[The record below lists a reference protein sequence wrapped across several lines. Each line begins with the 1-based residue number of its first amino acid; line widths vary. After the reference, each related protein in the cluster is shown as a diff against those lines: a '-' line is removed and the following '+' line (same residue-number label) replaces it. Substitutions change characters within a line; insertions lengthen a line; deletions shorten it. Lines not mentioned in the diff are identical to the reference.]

1 MNSLSIHI
9 QRAEIEITSRPAR
22 LYIENNMPSF
32 DMRHEMPSMRIDRQL
47 PQFSVNENYLK
58 VEKSAKDTGTQPK
71 ESAQTANAALANPVD
86 DGKNKSSSTNTAV
99 SVTVKDSPEMNVGLK
114 SREKAR
120 LEWEPGYCTIE
131 WTDPVLQIEWDS
143 DFMPTIEWEPYAV
156 EVRLRN
162 RPLVLIRVNMENIP
176 GNVGI
181 RVDQR
186 I

>member
-1 MNSLSIHI
+1 MNSLSIHT

-22 LYIENNMPSF
+22 LYIENNLPSF
-32 DMRHEMPSMRIDRQL
+32 DIKRELPAMRIDRQL
-47 PQFSVNENYLK
+47 PQFTVNDDYFQIEKPEQSASPQETDDSKTANSALLTKGAPDSVNIY
-58 VEKSAKDTGTQPK
+58 SPD
-71 ESAQTANAALANPVD
+71 
-86 DGKNKSSSTNTAV
+86 TAV

-114 SREKAR
+114 SCEKAR

-143 DFMPTIEWEPYAV
+143 DFKPTIEWEPYAV

-162 RPLVLIRVNMENIP
+162 RPLVLIRVNLENIP
-176 GNVGI
+176 DGVGV
-181 RVDQR
+181 RLDKR

>member
-1 MNSLSIHI
+1 MNSLSIRT

-32 DMRHEMPSMRIDRQL
+32 DIRRELPSMRIERQL
-47 PQFSVNENYLK
+47 PQFVVNDEYQKVDKAAKSTGPQEAGAKTEN
-58 VEKSAKDTGTQPK
+58 
-71 ESAQTANAALANPVD
+71 ALLTPNGEN
-86 DGKNKSSSTNTAV
+86 DGKNIQSTQTAI

-114 SREKAR
+114 IREKAR

-143 DFMPTIEWEPYAV
+143 DFMPTIECEPYAV

-162 RPLVLIRVNMENIP
+162 RPLVLIRVNLENMS
-176 GNVGI
+176 GGVGV